1 MKQRTASVLNQ
12 GPPAADL
19 DGLLQLSGIT
29 VPSDGVAG
37 YATGC
42 IFQHTDG
49 AAETALYVNEGSD
62 TSAAFVALA
71 AASTT
76 EISDLSD
83 VGTTVYTAGMLL
95 VADGDSFEEVAV
107 SSHAT
112 LAANGALTLAT
123 VTKKFTI
130 ALSSLRQEDAA
141 QTTLPTTP
149 DGNGGTLGLGAA
161 AGTAVLGSESNSGV
175 TGTQREYAMFDFVV
189 PEDYVVG
196 EDLTVDITCLV
207 SDTRDTASP
216 LDLIVKHI
224 KAGALDSTDIQATAA
239 IDIKDVVAA
248 AAQNFTITGD
258 ASGDELAAGSVLNI
272 LIDVTTVDTSEAA
285 NGHVQINEVA
295 VNVPCYR

>member
-1 MKQRTASVLNQ
+1 MKAPETANT
-12 GPPAADL
+12 
-19 DGLLQLSGIT
+19 GLLSGSGDT
-29 VPSDGVAG
+29 VPADGVAG
-37 YATGC
+37 YQTGC
-42 IFQHTDG
+42 IWQHTDG
-49 AAETALYVNEGSD
+49 TVESAFYINEGSN
-62 TSAAFVALA
+62 TSADFNAVVPAGSAEL
-71 AASTT
+71 
-76 EISDLSD
+76 SDLSD
-83 VGTTVYTAGMLL
+83 VGTLAYTAGKVL
-95 VADGDSFEEVAV
+95 VADGDSYEEVAV

-196 EDLTVDITCLV
+196 SDLTVDITCLV

-239 IDIKDVVAA
+239 IDIKDVVVA

-258 ASGDELAAGSVLNI
+258 ASGDELAAGSVLNV